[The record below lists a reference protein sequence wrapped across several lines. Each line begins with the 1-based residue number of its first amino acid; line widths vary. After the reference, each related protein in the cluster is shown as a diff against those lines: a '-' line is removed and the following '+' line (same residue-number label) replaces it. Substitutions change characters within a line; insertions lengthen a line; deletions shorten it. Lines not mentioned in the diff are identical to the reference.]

1 MVKQVK
7 DDKFSGVDFS
17 CADSRLQG
25 KILLADHSLDRQ
37 GYQRRQGD
45 YINSLRQSGDSR
57 YLLMRGDEFACRDR
71 AVCLLHVDDIHNLR
85 LSTVPALFIGLQP
98 AVCDA
103 SIFAI
108 KIDRQQ
114 PLPELQWPLQWLNL
128 RELAIDVSRA
138 MANLLATAQ
147 GLLFWHDNHR
157 YCGRCG
163 HAAQL
168 TLAGHGR
175 RCTNSACAH
184 DTYPRLDPAVI
195 VLVTR
200 DDHCLLA
207 RGSRWPEKRFSC
219 LAGFVEAGEAIED
232 TVRREVYEEVGLRL
246 DQVHYQASQPWPF
259 PTVVDA
265 GILCSNTGTGAHF
278 SRWRNRRGSLVQCRS
293 VATGHPQQGFTG
305 FQFIVDILSANRLL
319 VSATNRRQAG
329 ALTGGLTDIS

>member
-17 CADSRLQG
+17 CADGGLQA

-57 YLLMRGDEFACRDR
+57 YLLMRGDEFACRDQ
-71 AVCLLHVDDIHNLR
+71 AVCLLHVDDIHNLK
-85 LSTVPALFIGLQP
+85 LSTAPALFIGLQP

-114 PLPELQWPLQWLNL
+114 PLPELQWLNL

-175 RCTNSACAH
+175 RCTNSACAY

-219 LAGFVEAGEAIED
+219 LAGFVEAGESIED

-259 PTVVDA
+259 PQ
-265 GILCSNTGTGAHF
+265 
-278 SRWRNRRGSLVQCRS
+278 SLMLGFYAVTREQALTFHDGEI
-293 VATGHPQQGFTG
+293 VEALWYNADQLQQA
-305 FQFIVDILSANRLL
+305 IHSKDLL
-319 VSATNRRQAG
+319 VSSSLSISFQ
-329 ALTGGLTDIS
+329 LIDYWYLQQTGDRLAH

>member
-259 PTVVDA
+259 PQ
-265 GILCSNTGTGAHF
+265 
-278 SRWRNRRGSLVQCRS
+278 SLMLGFYAVTREQALTFHDGEI
-293 VATGHPQQGFTG
+293 VEALWYNADQLQQA
-305 FQFIVDILSANRLL
+305 IHSKDLL
-319 VSATNRRQAG
+319 VSSSLSISFQ
-329 ALTGGLTDIS
+329 LIDYWYLQQTGDRLVH